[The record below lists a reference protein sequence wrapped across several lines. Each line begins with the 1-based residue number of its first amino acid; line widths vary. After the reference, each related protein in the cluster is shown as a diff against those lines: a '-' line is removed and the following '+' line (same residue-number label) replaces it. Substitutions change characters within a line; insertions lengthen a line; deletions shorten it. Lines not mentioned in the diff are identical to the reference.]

1 MPAVHLTQEQF
12 VEANELIFRTREL
25 LAEMRISFSDRE
37 RFLAARHEW
46 KQKTDRL
53 NSILPPVT
61 EPLD

>member
-25 LAEMRISFSDRE
+25 LAEMRLSFDDPE

-46 KQKTDRL
+46 KQKSDRL
-53 NSILPPVT
+53 NAILSPAT
-61 EPLD
+61 EPPD